1 MVEYNYALSFGEP
14 TKLDSDFKQ
23 PQGIAVPPKKKDE
36 PEEQTWKETFSDIL
50 SGYFGDDTEK
60 AKDIFKSSDNFGL
73 PSEEYIDEVLE
84 KLKSVDTSPVEDDIL
99 KDYDN
104 LNVREDSFDVM
115 SFTPQGVVLKIEEP
129 DADQEKMDAKYI
141 RINTNPPTADEV
153 QPPDGKDPFHPNS
166 FTQKHLEKVEAG
178 GYNTLFGNAEKTSK
192 EFKDVKI
199 TDMSIGELVEFTK
212 PSGPYGKWVKP
223 RLPEDTE
230 AHQKGLT
237 STPLGKYQI
246 VGTTL
251 RKLVKDYGWSLED
264 KFTKKVQD
272 RMFLQLAYEALDNKE
287 SMGEKVKSM
296 RKVWEGL
303 REGKGSTE
311 QDVIKIIKEIES
323 TRLSRSPFPRRKPAG
338 IMERPPL

>member
-1 MVEYNYALSFGEP
+1 MAEYNTFQSIIKEQGGLDIGGFADSI
-14 TKLDSDFKQ
+14 TTSKRTLDSVAERNR
-23 PQGIAVPPKKKDE
+23 GIFSKPELEEDTSGGFLDGMITWFAENGHSISKDIDS
-36 PEEQTWKETFSDIL
+36 TTIK
-50 SGYFGDDTEK
+50 DDTLK
-60 AKDIFKSSDNFGL
+60 
-73 PSEEYIDEVLE
+73 EYQN
-84 KLKSVDTSPVEDDIL
+84 LK
-99 KDYDN
+99 
-104 LNVREDSFDVM
+104 VRDDSFDVM
-115 SFTPQGVVLKIEEP
+115 SFTPQGLVLKIEEP

-153 QPPDGKDPFHPNS
+153 QPPDGKDPFHPSS

-230 AHQKGLT
+230 AYQRGLT

>member
-1 MVEYNYALSFGEP
+1 MVEYNYAIEFGEP

-23 PQGIAVPPKKKDE
+23 PRGIASPPKKQEE
-36 PEEQTWKETFSDIL
+36 PVDRGVYDYFADIIV
-50 SGYFGDDTEK
+50 GYFGDDADK
-60 AKDIFKSSDNFGL
+60 AKDILKPSDNFGL

-84 KLKSVDTSPVEDDIL
+84 TLKSVDTSPVEDDIL
-99 KDYDN
+99 KEYRN
-104 LNVREDSFDVM
+104 LNVRNDSFDVM
-115 SFTPQGVVLKIEEP
+115 SFTPQGVMLKIEEP

-141 RINTNPPTADEV
+141 RINSNPPTADEV
-153 QPPDGKDPFHPNS
+153 QPPDGKDPFNPNS
-166 FTQKHLEKVEAG
+166 FTQKHLEKVEAS
-178 GYNTLFGNAEKTSK
+178 GYDTLFGNAEKTSK
-192 EFKDVKI
+192 KFKGVKI
-199 TDMSIGELVEFTK
+199 TDMSLGELIEFTE
-212 PSGPYGKWVKP
+212 PSGEYGKWVKP

-230 AHQKGLT
+230 AYQRGLT

-287 SMGEKVKSM
+287 SMSEKVKSM